1 MSNNFFDKKYLNIW
15 INPIIVFIITVI
27 LLVLNIYFGIIGI
40 IATFIVSAVAYDT
53 YKKKDKEIKDY
64 IDKLEISFEG
74 FTKSAIFTMPFP
86 IAILNYNHEL
96 VWYNARFK
104 ELIGEKSS
112 LIQMKMYNLIP
123 EINIEKL
130 DSRNFYS
137 MDIVYGFRNYNVQ
150 FNYTNHDGNSPM
162 TLLYFIDITE
172 KEETLKKYEDQKI
185 VLMNIRLDNYEE
197 LSQNTSSEKRPII
210 FAEIDSKITSYFH
223 KYGSYIKKNDNGKYT
238 AVVQNKEYNQM
249 TREKFTFVEDVRN
262 VNTGASMAPTLSI
275 GVGKNEDS
283 PRAIEK
289 SANSALDIAL
299 GRGGDQIVIKSKDKL
314 DYFGGKNQA
323 TEKRTKVKAR
333 VVAHALM
340 QLIDKSTDIYISG
353 HKNPDMDSFGSALGL
368 WHVATKRNKIAYIVL
383 SEITP
388 AIRNLYDY
396 AVEEIEGLKEHIIV
410 PDEAFEKIKESSL
423 VIVTDNHRKASIE
436 EPRMLEKTK
445 SVVIIDHHRR
455 GSDYIDN
462 AILNYIEPYA
472 SSASELVTEML
483 IYMDEKIEIDKIIAN
498 ALFAGIV
505 VDTKSFNQ
513 QTGVRTFE
521 AAVVLKDNGADLG
534 IVNKLMSEDLQILKY
549 RSEIILNSEIYKDK
563 YIFGEFNYD
572 FEESTL
578 IASQAADEMM
588 NIGNIQASFVFT
600 LSKGRVHISARS
612 YGDVSVQL
620 IMEKLNG
627 GGHRT
632 MAATQIDSTIEEA
645 KELLK
650 KAISEYEQEED

>member
-1 MSNNFFDKKYLNIW
+1 M
-15 INPIIVFIITVI
+15 
-27 LLVLNIYFGIIGI
+27 
-40 IATFIVSAVAYDT
+40 
-53 YKKKDKEIKDY
+53 
-64 IDKLEISFEG
+64 
-74 FTKSAIFTMPFP
+74 
-86 IAILNYNHEL
+86 
-96 VWYNARFK
+96 
-104 ELIGEKSS
+104 
-112 LIQMKMYNLIP
+112 
-123 EINIEKL
+123 
-130 DSRNFYS
+130 
-137 MDIVYGFRNYNVQ
+137 
-150 FNYTNHDGNSPM
+150 
-162 TLLYFIDITE
+162 
-172 KEETLKKYEDQKI
+172 
-185 VLMNIRLDNYEE
+185 
-197 LSQNTSSEKRPII
+197 
-210 FAEIDSKITSYFH
+210 
-223 KYGSYIKKNDNGKYT
+223 
-238 AVVQNKEYNQM
+238 
-249 TREKFTFVEDVRN
+249 
-262 VNTGASMAPTLSI
+262 
-275 GVGKNEDS
+275 
-283 PRAIEK
+283 
-289 SANSALDIAL
+289 
-299 GRGGDQIVIKSKDKL
+299 
-314 DYFGGKNQA
+314 
-323 TEKRTKVKAR
+323 
-333 VVAHALM
+333 
-340 QLIDKSTDIYISG
+340 
-353 HKNPDMDSFGSALGL
+353 
-368 WHVATKRNKIAYIVL
+368 
-383 SEITP
+383 
-388 AIRNLYDY
+388 
-396 AVEEIEGLKEHIIV
+396 KEHIIV

-588 NIGNIQASFVFT
+588 NIGNIQASFVLT

-650 KAISEYEQEED
+650 KAISEYEQEEN

>member
-1 MSNNFFDKKYLNIW
+1 MSNNFFDKKYFNIW
-15 INPIIVFIITVI
+15 INPILVLVITII
-27 LLVLNIYFGIIGI
+27 LLILNIYLGIIGI
-40 IATFIVSAVAYDT
+40 FASFIAIGVAYDT
-53 YKKKDKEIKDY
+53 YNKKDKEIKNY
-64 IDKLEISFEG
+64 IDQLEVSFEG

-86 IAILNYNHEL
+86 IAILNDNHEL
-96 VWYNARFK
+96 VWYNSRFK
-104 ELIGEKSS
+104 DLIGQKSS
-112 LIQMKMYNLIP
+112 LIQMKMYNIIP
-123 EINIEKL
+123 EINVEKL
-130 DSRNFYS
+130 NSRNFYS

-162 TLLYFIDITE
+162 TLLYFIDTTD
-172 KEETLKKYEDQKI
+172 KENTLKKYEDQKI

-223 KYGSYIKKNDNGKYT
+223 KYGSYIKKNDNSKYT
-238 AVVQNKEYNQM
+238 AVVHNKEYNEMAQ
-249 TREKFTFVEDVRN
+249 EKFSFVEDVRN
-262 VNTGASMAPTLSI
+262 VSTGASMAPTLSI
-275 GVGKNEDS
+275 GIGKNEES

-314 DYFGGKNQA
+314 EYFGGKNQA

-396 AVEEIEGLKEHIIV
+396 AVEEIEGLREHIIV

-483 IYMDEKIEIDKIIAN
+483 MYMDEKIEIDKTIAN
-498 ALFAGIV
+498 ALFAGVV

-549 RSEIILNSEIYKDK
+549 RSEIILNSEIYKDI
-563 YIFGEFNYD
+563 YIFGEFNHDY
-572 FEESTL
+572 EESTL

-588 NIGNIQASFVFT
+588 SIGNIKASFVFT
-600 LSKGRVHISARS
+600 ISKGRIHISARS

>member
-86 IAILNYNHEL
+86 IAILNHNHEL

-249 TREKFTFVEDVRN
+249 TQEKFTFVEDVRN

>member
-40 IATFIVSAVAYDT
+40 LATFIVSAVAYDT

-249 TREKFTFVEDVRN
+249 TQEKFTFVEDVRN

>member
-86 IAILNYNHEL
+86 IAILNHNHEL

-150 FNYTNHDGNSPM
+150 FNYTNHDGISPM

-249 TREKFTFVEDVRN
+249 TQEKFTFVEDVRN